1 MTTTS
6 QSTARAAS
14 NGQAT
19 TPTAPRGATVVA
31 PRGRR
36 RPGLITAGVALA
48 MVGALVAVWLVTS
61 AGDRTD
67 VVMLARDVPYGA
79 TLTADDLVL
88 TAVAVDPTVGTV
100 PAEDAGSVVGQ
111 VAVADLVAG
120 TLLAPGQVTASA
132 PPSSGEVLV
141 PLPVSA
147 ERLPASGLRSGDRL
161 LVVDTPSA
169 AADPP
174 VTDPASIAATV
185 VRLGA
190 PDLNGVAVLDVVVA
204 ADDGPAVAARAATG
218 RFALVLQ
225 SHGDRP

>member
-6 QSTARAAS
+6 HSTTRAAS
-14 NGQAT
+14 NARST
-19 TPTAPRGATVVA
+19 HPLRGATVVS
-31 PRGRR
+31 PKGRR

-48 MVGALVAVWLVTS
+48 MLGALVAVWLVTS

-79 TLTADDLVL
+79 TLTSDDLVL
-88 TAVAVDPTVGTV
+88 TAVAVDPAVATVS
-100 PAEDAGSVVGQ
+100 ADDAASLVGQ
-111 VAVADLVAG
+111 VAATDLVAG
-120 TLLAPGQVTASA
+120 SLLAPGQVTASA
-132 PPSSGEVLV
+132 PPGPDEVLV

-147 ERLPASGLRSGDRL
+147 ERLPASGLTAGDRL

-174 VTDPASIAATV
+174 STTPESFAATV

-190 PDLNGVAVLDVVVA
+190 PDLNGVSVIDVVVA
-204 ADDGPAVAARAATG
+204 KTDGPALAARAATG

-225 SHGDRP
+225 SHGEHP